1 MSIKKACINC
11 PNMYYKGNENSPL
24 HFGLSAE
31 CYDINSAMEGYD
43 KNIWIVE
50 LKNSKKVWIRKE
62 SVIKITKEEPLICE
76 VDISNNADKDKSV
89 ASVPTDYNI
98 YIKYRLHFIKN
109 DPNIDNK
116 GNFDSVRAEWQ
127 DLKKDQKKLK
137 DIMLEARKWFED
149 IKDTLPKKN
158 RQRQNQ
164 KLIA

>member
-1 MSIKKACINC
+1 
-11 PNMYYKGNENSPL
+11 MYSPYKLEYEN
-24 HFGLSAE
+24 
-31 CYDINSAMEGYD
+31 
-43 KNIWIVE
+43 
-50 LKNSKKVWIRKE
+50 
-62 SVIKITKEEPLICE
+62 
-76 VDISNNADKDKSV
+76 NNADKDKSV

-109 DPNIDNK
+109 DPNSDNK
-116 GNFDSVRAEWQ
+116 SNFDSVRAEWQ

-137 DIMLEARKWFED
+137 EIMLEARKWFED

>member
-11 PNMYYKGNENSPL
+11 PNMYYTGNENSPL

-31 CYDINSAMEGYD
+31 GYDINSAMEGYD

-50 LKNSKKVWIRKE
+50 LKNAKKVWIRKD

-76 VDISNNADKDKSV
+76 VDTSNKTDKDKSS
-89 ASVPTDYNI
+89 ANAPTDYNI

-109 DPNIDNK
+109 DSNSNK

-127 DLKKDQKKLK
+127 ELKKDQRKLK
-137 DIMLEARKWFED
+137 EIMAEARKWFENV
-149 IKDTLPKKN
+149 KDTHPKKI